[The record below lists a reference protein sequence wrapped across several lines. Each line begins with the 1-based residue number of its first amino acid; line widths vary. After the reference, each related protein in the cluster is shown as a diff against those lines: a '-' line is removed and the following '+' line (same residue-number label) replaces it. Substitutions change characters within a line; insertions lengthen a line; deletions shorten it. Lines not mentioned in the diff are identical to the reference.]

1 MHFAKLGAAVSLAQL
16 GQAILLPPTLSS
28 ADSEIVNTLP
38 FEESAINSGRQLDI
52 SCPGCPVIF
61 NDLQGQAHYTDTE
74 NVLRLEFSIAQGEE
88 SDKLILNGVPIY
100 PMEPLSEAFM
110 QPLTAPQLIHTDD
123 NWNMAAEPVLGYS
136 LSVKHP
142 VHSEQDQLDLVSLH
156 ISIVEVANKF
166 LSGIPSVEIKLLET
180 PSGKLMLGDAEII
193 TSAPTPADGDQ
204 ECTTVLC
211 KWRAIVAAKLSKL
224 KSGCG
229 FKNPSAAVGAVDE
242 SSPKDHGRPQP
253 HIGRPRPGHG
263 HGQGHFRH
271 HHHKHNLG
279 RFMRNIAMHVLL
291 PILVGVAVG
300 ITASLVGMLVG
311 NLVVLVWRALFRREG
326 QYSRVQSEEIV
337 FVEDCEDESKG
348 FLEVQGPP
356 PTYEFVDEKA

>member
-1 MHFAKLGAAVSLAQL
+1 MHFAKLGAALSLAQI

-28 ADSEIVNTLP
+28 ADSDIVNALP
-38 FEESAINSGRQLDI
+38 FEESAITSGRELDL
-52 SCPGCPVIF
+52 SCPGCPVVF

-88 SDKLILNGVPIY
+88 SDKLVLNGVPIY

-110 QPLTAPQLIHTDD
+110 QPLTAPQLIHTGDD
-123 NWNMAAEPVLGYS
+123 WNMAAEPVLGYS

-156 ISIVEVANKF
+156 IEIVEVANKF
-166 LSGIPSVEIKLLET
+166 LNGIPAVEIKLLET

-193 TSAPTPADGDQ
+193 TAQTPTPSDGDQ
-204 ECTTVLC
+204 ECTTVIC
-211 KWRAIVAAKLSKL
+211 KWRAIIAAKLSKL

-229 FKNPSAAVGAVDE
+229 SKARPETAVDE

-253 HIGRPRPGHG
+253 HVGRPRPH
-263 HGQGHFRH
+263 GHFRH
-271 HHHKHNLG
+271 HHKYNLG
-279 RFMRNIAMHVLL
+279 RFLRNIAIHVLL

-311 NLVVLVWRALFRREG
+311 NLVVLIWRALFRRGG
-326 QYSRVQSEEIV
+326 QYTRVQQDEIV
-337 FVEDCEDESKG
+337 IIEDCDDESKG

-356 PTYEFVDEKA
+356 PTYESVDEKA